1 MYKYLFLALIVIS
14 SESYSQK
21 VQTSLRLNRIDGKKI
36 QLKKYLDS
44 GPILI
49 NFWATWCG
57 PCKKE
62 MIHLDRFSRQFE
74 KNDFSILSISIDTQR
89 SLSEVKRYV
98 RSKKYDFEVF
108 IDPNQQIFK
117 RLNRNI
123 MPTNLLIDKTG
134 QVVWM
139 QYGYM
144 PGDEE
149 VMEQEIARL
158 LKND

>member
-1 MYKYLFLALIVIS
+1 MYKYLFLALIAIF

-21 VQTSLRLNRIDGKKI
+21 VQTSLRLNRVDGKKV

-44 GPILI
+44 GPILV

-62 MIHLDRFSRQFE
+62 MIHLDRFSRQYK
-74 KNDFSILSISIDTQR
+74 KNNFSVLSISIDTQR

-117 RLNRNI
+117 KLNGNI
-123 MPTNLLIDKTG
+123 MPTNLLIDKNG

-139 QYGYM
+139 HYGYM
-144 PGDEE
+144 PGDEV